1 MPAIT
6 IKNKESLHS
15 KRYEVTGKA
24 LRPDVGLRVTTLCD
38 LRGN

>member
-24 LRPDVGLRVTTLCD
+24 LRPDAGLRAATLSD
-38 LRGN
+38 LRGD